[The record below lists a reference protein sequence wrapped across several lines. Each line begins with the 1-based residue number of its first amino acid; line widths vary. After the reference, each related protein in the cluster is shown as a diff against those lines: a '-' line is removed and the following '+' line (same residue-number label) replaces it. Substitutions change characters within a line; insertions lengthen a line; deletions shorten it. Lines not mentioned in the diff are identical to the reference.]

1 MNGHDEDHPM
11 RWCSDCGRWIE
22 EPCEHEVCETCC
34 MPLPCAC
41 PDKGRALA
49 TEAAPA
55 MPDDVRAKFR
65 RDVLSLLRASWN
77 TGDIADWAVG
87 AKSGFGRY
95 WNSRE
100 HALQEA
106 NKICREINSVRRTA
120 HRNVSRVF
128 RAHGL

>member
-1 MNGHDEDHPM
+1 
-11 RWCSDCGRWIE
+11 
-22 EPCEHEVCETCC
+22 

-41 PDKGRALA
+41 PDKGRPLVDAPPVMDAA
-49 TEAAPA
+49 T
-55 MPDDVRAKFR
+55 RAKFR
-65 RDVLSLLRASWN
+65 RDVISLLRASWN

-87 AKSGFGRY
+87 AKSGFGRF

-106 NKICREINSVRRTA
+106 NTICRELNSVRRAA